1 MGCQQVPYFF
11 LVEMIDGGITMKKEY
26 NKKEKKSHTFVINTA
41 VKIFLFPLFI
51 FGILLRE
58 YDRIFKKKKI
68 KKRTEGLWY

>member
-1 MGCQQVPYFF
+1 
-11 LVEMIDGGITMKKEY
+11 MKKGY
-26 NKKEKKSHTFVINTA
+26 NKKEKKSHAFIINTA

-58 YDRIFKKKKI
+58 YDRIFKKSKI

>member
-1 MGCQQVPYFF
+1 
-11 LVEMIDGGITMKKEY
+11 MKKKSH
-26 NKKEKKSHTFVINTA
+26 KKEKKSRIFIINTA
-41 VKIFLFPLFI
+41 AKIFLFPLFI

>member
-1 MGCQQVPYFF
+1 
-11 LVEMIDGGITMKKEY
+11 MKKEY
-26 NKKEKKSHTFVINTA
+26 NKKEKKSRTFIINTA

-58 YDRIFKKKKI
+58 YDRVFKKKKI

>member
-1 MGCQQVPYFF
+1 
-11 LVEMIDGGITMKKEY
+11 MKKKSY
-26 NKKEKKSHTFVINTA
+26 KK

>member
-1 MGCQQVPYFF
+1 
-11 LVEMIDGGITMKKEY
+11 MKKKS
-26 NKKEKKSHTFVINTA
+26 NKKEKKSHTFIINTA

>member
-1 MGCQQVPYFF
+1 
-11 LVEMIDGGITMKKEY
+11 MKRKS
-26 NKKEKKSHTFVINTA
+26 NKKEKKSHIFIINTA

>member
-1 MGCQQVPYFF
+1 MEESNEKS
-11 LVEMIDGGITMKKEY
+11 LIKK
-26 NKKEKKSHTFVINTA
+26 KKISNFYYKYSSKNIPISTFY
-41 VKIFLFPLFI
+41 

>member
-1 MGCQQVPYFF
+1 
-11 LVEMIDGGITMKKEY
+11 MKKKSY
-26 NKKEKKSHTFVINTA
+26 KKEKKSQTFIINTA

-58 YDRIFKKKKI
+58 YDKIFKKKKI